1 MKPLPTKLA
10 GLLLYDLEVA
20 GQSPDAD
27 FFPDERGHYVPFANF
42 AKLAK
47 AGFPGLGE
55 ITQAACSF
63 SRAGVIRGIHA
74 EPWDKLIYV
83 ARGQAFVVEVDMRTT
98 SPTLGQHETFVM
110 DQNRLLFVPQ
120 GFGNSFQA
128 MVDTHYVYLVN
139 GIWSADAKYS
149 NVHPLDPD
157 LGIDWPLKGDRQVIS
172 AKDQALPMMRQS
184 FPGWQPP
191 VL

>member
-1 MKPLPTKLA
+1 MKLLPTSLT
-10 GLLLYDLEVA
+10 GLLLYDLETA
-20 GQSPDAD
+20 GQSADPD
-27 FFPDERGHYVPFANF
+27 FFPDERGHYVPFANL

-74 EPWDKLIYV
+74 EPWDKLVYV
-83 ARGQAFVVEVDMRTT
+83 AKGKAFVVEVDMRPD
-98 SPTLGQHETFVM
+98 SPTLGHHEAIVM

-128 MVDTHYVYLVN
+128 MEDTHYVYLVN
-139 GIWSADAKYS
+139 GTWSADAKYS

-157 LGIDWPLKGDRQVIS
+157 LRIDWPLKGESQVIS
-172 AKDQALPMMRQS
+172 AKDQALPKMRES
-184 FPGWQPP
+184 FPGWQPKA
-191 VL
+191 V